1 MTLVRKTTLTA
12 GSLFIIGT
20 IAGVLSIAPAIDAS
34 DYLIQA
40 SANEYQVIIAAVFQ
54 FIMAIAYIGF
64 AVLLYPILK
73 KFNDSLAVGF
83 ISFKLIA
90 GVFNLIGVIVILL
103 LLTLSKEYIEAG
115 SPDSSYFQTFGTLL
129 RSTRDLV
136 NHVVMILVHCLGGLM
151 LYYIFYKTRLV
162 PRWLSCWGFI
172 GIIFTIVTTFL
183 VLFSVIEIVTPIYI
197 ILSMPMALLEL
208 VLAIWLI
215 IKGLNPLI
223 IDSVYK

>member
-20 IAGVLSIAPAIDAS
+20 IAGVLSIAPAIDTS
-34 DYLIQA
+34 DYLVQA

-162 PRWLSCWGFI
+162 PRWLSYWGFV
-172 GIIFTIVTTFL
+172 GTIFTIVTTFL